1 MEKFYLDIGNTH
13 YKMAVFGSDG
23 WSVIASGRIGKSEE
37 FKLKMRVVTS
47 KDSLIIS
54 SVRKDVLELLKSA
67 ILAKEIQIIDNQH
80 IPSERMHYNTPN
92 TLGVDRFLV
101 ANAAYLESGK
111 RVIVIDAGSAI
122 TIDLMSETGIYMGGV
137 IMAGLQIQ
145 KQAIE
150 EYLPELP
157 GIESVIP
164 KDWPGKSSK
173 ECLEWGVNGAL
184 QFALNGFI
192 KRYMAM
198 NDNTDLYITG
208 GDSEFIKSAIDV
220 NIESRHRKFLLFDG
234 MRLFTESME

>member
-13 YKMAVFGSDG
+13 YKMAVFDSEG
-23 WSVIASGRIGKSEE
+23 WSIIANGRIGQSEE
-37 FKLKMRVVTS
+37 FELKMGVITS

-54 SVRKDVLELLKSA
+54 SVRKDVLELLKSTA
-67 ILAKEIQIIDNQH
+67 LAKGMQVIDNQH
-80 IPSERMHYNTPN
+80 IPSGRVNYNTPN

-101 ANAAYLESGK
+101 ANAAYQESGK

-122 TIDLMSETGIYMGGV
+122 TIDLMSEAGIYMGGV
-137 IMAGLQIQ
+137 IMPGLQIQ
-145 KQAIE
+145 KQAIGD
-150 EYLPELP
+150 YLPELP
-157 GIESVIP
+157 DIESVIP

-184 QFALNGFI
+184 QFAVNGFV

-208 GDSEFIKSAIDV
+208 GDSEFIESAIDV
-220 NIESRHRKFLLFDG
+220 NFESRLRKFLLFDG
-234 MRLFTESME
+234 MRLFTESMK